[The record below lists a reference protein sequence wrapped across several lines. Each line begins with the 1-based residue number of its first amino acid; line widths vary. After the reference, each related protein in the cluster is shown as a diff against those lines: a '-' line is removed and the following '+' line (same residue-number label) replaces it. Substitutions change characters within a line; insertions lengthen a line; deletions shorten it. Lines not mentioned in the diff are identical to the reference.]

1 MSNVSK
7 LGVRPKVEDPTSRPT
22 LVADE
27 NSNHP
32 IYNNP
37 NNANIAKQA
46 NRLSEMT
53 EENDAF
59 YAEENFTR
67 LCRIACPART
77 LTNWQSG
84 IASPTKILKSEKT
97 SFDFEKGPVGKTEK
111 FCEKTEQIQDL
122 LADQWSKVCILA
134 IFQIGSY

>member
-32 IYNNP
+32 IYNNT
-37 NNANIAKQA
+37 NNANIAMQA

-59 YAEENFTR
+59 YTEENFVIFFRVRVNGKRGLKPSLIYRKNFETR
-67 LCRIACPART
+67 KDSI
-77 LTNWQSG
+77 
-84 IASPTKILKSEKT
+84 
-97 SFDFEKGPVGKTEK
+97 
-111 FCEKTEQIQDL
+111 
-122 LADQWSKVCILA
+122 
-134 IFQIGSY
+134 

>member
-32 IYNNP
+32 IYNNA
-37 NNANIAKQA
+37 NNAKQA
-46 NRLSEMT
+46 YRISEMT

-67 LCRIACPART
+67 LRRLGVNTIPH
-77 LTNWQSG
+77 
-84 IASPTKILKSEKT
+84 KI
-97 SFDFEKGPVGKTEK
+97 FEIRKD
-111 FCEKTEQIQDL
+111 I
-122 LADQWSKVCILA
+122 I
-134 IFQIGSY
+134 